1 MGGMVGLIDVVGMM
15 REKKEGSVGTKMP
28 LFIVEKR
35 MREERMVRVKKI
47 EK

>member
-1 MGGMVGLIDVVGMM
+1 MM
-15 REKKEGSVGTKMP
+15 REKKEGSVGTEMP

-35 MREERMVRVKKI
+35 MREERRERMKKI